1 MSFIRTISLAILLGL
16 LSFQA
21 QSLRL
26 QVNTNQPFVFIQ
38 VGHGTVS
45 TNGMFGPPAGL
56 VDEVSFPF
64 PVGVRPGDG
73 TAILGTPVIPIMV
86 LGLSRK
92 NRSNFTV
99 TINSSLPLM
108 NSTGDTIPFTEFSWT
123 TQDGD
128 IPAGTFS
135 GGTQQTLMS
144 FKGKG
149 KGNNGKGKGNKGTQ
163 GTNAGVVDY
172 LTFSY
177 SNINL
182 YPAGIYQGQVVYT
195 ITNL

>member
-1 MSFIRTISLAILLGL
+1 MGFPRTICFTILLGL

-26 QVNTNQPFVFIQ
+26 IVNTNQPFAFIQ
-38 VGHGTVS
+38 VGHGIVS
-45 TNGMFGPPAGL
+45 SDGMFGPPAGL

-64 PVGVRPGDG
+64 PAGVRPGDG
-73 TAILGTPVIPIMV
+73 TAIIGTPVIPIMV
-86 LGLSRK
+86 LGLSRR

-99 TINSSLPLM
+99 TMNSSVPLM
-108 NSTGDTIPFTEFSWT
+108 NANGDTIPFSEFSWT

-128 IPAGTFS
+128 IPPGIFS
-135 GGTQQTLMS
+135 GGAQQTLMN
-144 FKGKG
+144 FKGKKAKGKG
-149 KGNNGKGKGNKGTQ
+149 KGKGKKGNRGV
-163 GTNAGVVDY
+163 NAGVVDY

-177 SNINL
+177 SNINS

>member
-1 MSFIRTISLAILLGL
+1 MGFSRTICFTILLGL

-26 QVNTNQPFVFIQ
+26 QVNTNQPFVYIQ
-38 VGHGTVS
+38 VGHGAVS
-45 TNGMFGPPAGL
+45 SNGMFGPPTGL

-64 PVGVRPGDG
+64 PIGVIPGDG
-73 TAILGTPVIPIMV
+73 TAIIGTPVIPIMV

-92 NRSNFTV
+92 NRSSFTV
-99 TINSSLPLM
+99 TMNSSVPLM
-108 NSTGDTIPFTEFSWT
+108 NANGDTIPFTDFSWM

-135 GGTQQTLMS
+135 GGAQQTLMS
-144 FKGKG
+144 FKGNKVKG
-149 KGNNGKGKGNKGTQ
+149 GKGKKGNRPI
-163 GTNAGVVDY
+163 NAGVVDY

-177 SNINL
+177 SNINP
-182 YPAGIYQGQVVYT
+182 YPAGIYKGQVVYT

>member
-1 MSFIRTISLAILLGL
+1 MGFIRIICFAILLGL
-16 LSFQA
+16 ISFQA

-38 VGHGTVS
+38 VGHGIVS
-45 TNGMFGPPAGL
+45 SDGMFGPPAGL

-73 TAILGTPVIPIMV
+73 TAVLGTPVIPIMV
-86 LGLSRK
+86 LGLSKK

-99 TINSSLPLM
+99 TMNSSVPLM
-108 NSTGDTIPFTEFSWT
+108 NANGDTIPFSEFSWT

-128 IPAGTFS
+128 IPPGTFS
-135 GGTQQTLMS
+135 GGTQQMLMT
-144 FKGKG
+144 FKGKKGKG
-149 KGNNGKGKGNKGTQ
+149 KGKKGSKAI
-163 GTNAGVVDY
+163 NAGVVDY

-177 SNINL
+177 SNVNL
-182 YPAGIYQGQVVYT
+182 YPSGIYQGQVVYT

>member
-1 MSFIRTISLAILLGL
+1 MGFIRIICFAILLGL
-16 LSFQA
+16 ISFQA

-38 VGHGTVS
+38 VGHGIVS
-45 TNGMFGPPAGL
+45 SDGMFGPPAGL

-73 TAILGTPVIPIMV
+73 TAVLGTPVIPIMV
-86 LGLSRK
+86 LGLSKK

-99 TINSSLPLM
+99 TMNSSVPLM
-108 NSTGDTIPFTEFSWT
+108 NANGDTIPFSEFSWT

-128 IPAGTFS
+128 IPPGTFS
-135 GGTQQTLMS
+135 GGTQQMLMT
-144 FKGKG
+144 FKGKKGKG
-149 KGNNGKGKGNKGTQ
+149 KGKKGSKAI
-163 GTNAGVVDY
+163 NAGVVDY

-177 SNINL
+177 SNVNL
-182 YPAGIYQGQVVYT
+182 YPSAIYQGQVVYT